1 MKLMPI
7 KMLNSK
13 MSPRTVVLENEMT
26 NKQADVYPPH
36 PVLTRERVQQ
46 WRPRQIRCQWGIL

>member
-1 MKLMPI
+1 MELMPI

-13 MSPRTVVLENEMT
+13 LAPRTVVLESEMT
-26 NKQADVYPPH
+26 NKQAEECPP

-46 WRPRQIRCQWGIL
+46 WRPHQIRCQWGIL